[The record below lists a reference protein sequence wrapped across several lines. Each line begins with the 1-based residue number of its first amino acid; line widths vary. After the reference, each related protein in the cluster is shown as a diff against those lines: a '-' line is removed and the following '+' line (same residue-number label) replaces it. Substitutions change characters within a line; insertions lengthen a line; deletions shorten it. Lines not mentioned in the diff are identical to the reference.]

1 MKKGKILIGWGSRDV
16 TPKGKVSLRGQFH
29 IRISD
34 EVHDPLTTTA
44 LAIESEDKS
53 EQSIIVS
60 LDAVGVADAVR
71 DGCRKILKEKLSDFD
86 SEKLFISATHTHTA
100 PEQPG
105 VLLGP
110 SRNLGADIM
119 TLETYGNLL
128 IEKISEAAVEA
139 WGNRQLGALSW
150 GKSYA
155 VIGFNRRVS
164 YFDGSTAMY
173 GPTGKPEF
181 SHIEGHENH
190 GIDML
195 FTYDKKHKL
204 TGMLVNVPCPS
215 QCTEGATFISA
226 DYWHE
231 TREEI
236 RKRHGNDIFILPQ
249 CSAAGD
255 LSPRPLIK
263 READTRMLKLKGYGD
278 EYNMARRQ
286 DIADKISA
294 VIDEVMPLVAK
305 DIRDEIEFAHQVLKL
320 QLPERVASEEDLK
333 TAKAEVAQW
342 QAKLDSLEGADPTS
356 FDYSVAKR
364 RWHFNQKVINIYN
377 EQQQGNRAIMPPVEL
392 HLLRIGDIA
401 MASNRFEYYLDFGQR
416 IQARSKALQTFVVQ
430 LAGEGSYLPT
440 KRSLKGGSYGAY
452 IASTPIGPEGG
463 QLIVEESL
471 AKINEMFD
479 EN

>member
-1 MKKGKILIGWGSRDV
+1 MKKGKMLIGWGSRDV

-29 IRISD
+29 VRVSD
-34 EVHDPLTTTA
+34 EIKDPLTTTA

-60 LDAVGVADAVR
+60 LDAVGVSDVVR
-71 DGCRKILKEKLSDFD
+71 DGCRKILKEKFPDFD

-128 IEKISEAAVEA
+128 IKKISEAAVEA
-139 WGNRQLGALSW
+139 WESRKLGALSW
-150 GKSYA
+150 GRGYA

-164 YFDGSTAMY
+164 YFDGSTVMY
-173 GPTGKPEF
+173 GQTDKPEF
-181 SHIEGHENH
+181 SHLEGHENH

-195 FTYDKKHKL
+195 FTYDPEHQL

-215 QCTEGATFISA
+215 QCTEGASFVSA

-231 TREEI
+231 TRAEI
-236 RKRHGNDIFILPQ
+236 RKRNGEEIFVLAQ

-255 LSPRPLIK
+255 LSPRPMVN
-263 READTRMLKLKGYGD
+263 RGADTRMLKLKGYGD

-286 DIADKISA
+286 DIADKIA
-294 VIDEVMPLVAK
+294 TVIDEVLPLVAK
-305 DIRDEIEFAHQVLKL
+305 DIRDEIEFGHKVLKL
-320 QLPERVASEEDLK
+320 QLPERVASEDDLK
-333 TAKAEVAQW
+333 TAKAEVAEW
-342 QAKLDSLEGADPTS
+342 QAKLDALEGADPTS
-356 FDYSVAKR
+356 FEYSIAKR
-364 RWHFNQKVINIYN
+364 RRHFNQKVINIYN
-377 EQQQGNRAIMPPVEL
+377 EQQQGKKAIMPPAEL
-392 HLLRIGDIA
+392 HLLRIGDVA
-401 MASNRFEYYLDFGQR
+401 MCTNRFEYYLDFGER
-416 IQARSKALQTFVVQ
+416 IKARSKALQTFVVQ

-440 KRSLKGGSYGAY
+440 KRSLQGGSYGAY

-463 QLIVEESL
+463 QLIVDESVS
-471 AKINEMFD
+471 KINKMFED
-479 EN
+479 